1 MHLRTAKEGFACA
14 LKNRAGGVPRL
25 RMVDDERSVALCRK
39 DECQQMD
46 CCCPSESFA
55 NSRLMGLLPPLPS
68 GTVLILP
75 VISVSL
81 LALRRQN
88 AELDEDIALVLQ
100 QHVCIPLDIEI
111 EELDELLE
119 SFANQR
125 TTGVTQ

>member
-1 MHLRTAKEGFACA
+1 MFRDEPL
-14 LKNRAGGVPRL
+14 GGNAAR
-25 RMVDDERSVALCRK
+25 
-39 DECQQMD
+39 
-46 CCCPSESFA
+46 
-55 NSRLMGLLPPLPS
+55 NLPPLNPPLDEQLPIR
-68 GTVLILP
+68 VREHVRRLRLILP

-119 SFANQR
+119 SVANQR
-125 TTGVTQ
+125 TKGVAQ